1 MLLEWEPEW
10 CLIRKSKL
18 SVTGVEDKELRYNNG
33 MKKKTITKKERQ
45 KIAMELN
52 RAAEIKA
59 AKRQQSI
66 LDHGGHN

>member
-1 MLLEWEPEW
+1 
-10 CLIRKSKL
+10 
-18 SVTGVEDKELRYNNG
+18 